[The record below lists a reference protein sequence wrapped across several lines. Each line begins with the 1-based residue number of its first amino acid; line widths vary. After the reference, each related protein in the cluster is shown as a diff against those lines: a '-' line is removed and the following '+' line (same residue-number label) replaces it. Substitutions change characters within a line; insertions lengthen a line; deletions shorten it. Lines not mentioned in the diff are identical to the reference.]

1 MKTLVEKVRVDIVHT
16 NGYFLR
22 AQGICTDTLAQG
34 ICTDTLAHSICT
46 DTLAQGICTDTL
58 AQGMCTDTLA
68 HSICTDT
75 FAQTPVRTHLLN
87 AAPRA
92 CSMRTLGR
100 GVASCVRCTAI
111 SIGHRSGPNAA
122 VIWTSRP

>member
-22 AQGICTDTLAQG
+22 
-34 ICTDTLAHSICT
+34 
-46 DTLAQGICTDTL
+46 AQGICTDTL